1 MSTVLRQALEESV
14 DIEVDRYDPLI
25 AAARLR
31 SARGPLEPVWDT
43 SINYQHRERLIN
55 EYDANSLRIINNLE
69 NGQSQLGALQT
80 REQQLT
86 DAGNS
91 LGSTLNAGS
100 ASAVEVQ
107 NAVAINQALASNSAQ
122 LVGAQ
127 NSINAFDPG
136 ALKLIDFEEDL
147 RQYKSGLSQRL
158 PTGTRWEL
166 SVQENRTEDTF
177 TKSLDSFGRPIY
189 PLYPSDQ
196 EAYGRFR
203 VSQPILRDF
212 GFAANLVEIRVGRA
226 QKQAADADFE
236 SSLQRRMTDIIGAYL
251 NLTYA
256 LGEVDAQREVLRYSS
271 TLVEQNKRR
280 QSEGQVD
287 IVEVR
292 RAETAL
298 SESEQQYLDAQ
309 KRALEQQ
316 NKLLRLST
324 NRLDLDA
331 PILLIP
337 VEGLQPPKLPEAT
350 YKEMM
355 AVALK
360 ERSEYTAA
368 KYDVEVEKA
377 RLAYARNQTLPQ
389 LDVIGSYAL
398 RGLATGGGEAID
410 EAANMKH
417 HEWFAGFQLSVPI
430 GNSKALGNRD
440 RARAMFDESETK
452 VRQVEANISLQV
464 INSLNNCRRA
474 GYAQIAKAIE
484 GRKAA
489 EETRYAE
496 TRRLA
501 EGQTT
506 TLSVLETQR
515 DLRRALL
522 RELSA
527 QLEYQR
533 SLVLLDAAQGI
544 LLEKHNI
551 IVESRNRRRRSDRR
565 TLVMKRRNVETGGH
579 GRMAFIKKRILSTL
593 GMVSP
598 RRHIHPSRRRR
609 RRRTRK
615 GTFAKTEGGHG
626 VNLLDFCRTAVRR
639 GFDRAV
645 PADQDEFSRRIDDPQ
660 DRGEGG
666 RPGDLGASAGHS
678 LQPARHAGHRA
689 DGEGPGKGGVPVAR
703 E

>member
-1 MSTVLRQALEESV
+1 VTSQKNVRMMRTALVAFGCCLATGSAADDERALDDVFHWRTRQRVSVHMSTVLRQALEESV

-31 SARGPLEPVWDT
+31 SARGPLEPLWET
-43 SINYQHRERLIN
+43 SVNYQHRERLIN
-55 EYDANSLRIINNLE
+55 QYDANSLRLISSVE

-107 NAVAINQALASNSAQ
+107 NAVAINQSLASNTAQ
-122 LVGAQ
+122 LQSAQ

-177 TKSLDSFGRPIY
+177 TKSLDSFGRPVY

-226 QKQAADADFE
+226 QKKAADADFE
-236 SSLQRRMTDIIGAYL
+236 AGLQRRMTDIIGAYL

-256 LGEVDAQREVLRYSS
+256 LGEVDAQREVLNYSS
-271 TLVEQNKRR
+271 TLVDQNKKR

-324 NRLDLDA
+324 SRLDLDA

-337 VEGLQPPKLPEAT
+337 VEGLQTPKLPEAT

-368 KYDVEVEKA
+368 KYDVEVGKA
-377 RLAYARNQTLPQ
+377 RLAYAKNQTLPQ

-398 RGLATGGGEAID
+398 RGLANGGGEAVD
-410 EAANMKH
+410 EALNLKH

-430 GNSKALGNRD
+430 GNSKALGDRD
-440 RARAMFDESETK
+440 RARAMFDETETK
-452 VRQVEANISLQV
+452 VKLVEANISLQV
-464 INSLNNCRRA
+464 INSLNNCRA
-474 GYAQIAKAIE
+474 GYAQIAKAVE

-496 TRRLA
+496 TRRLE

-551 IVESRNRRRRSDRR
+551 VVE
-565 TLVMKRRNVETGGH
+565 KP
-579 GRMAFIKKRILSTL
+579 KPPK
-593 GMVSP
+593 
-598 RRHIHPSRRRR
+598 
-609 RRRTRK
+609 
-615 GTFAKTEGGHG
+615 AK
-626 VNLLDFCRTAVRR
+626 
-639 GFDRAV
+639 
-645 PADQDEFSRRIDDPQ
+645 
-660 DRGEGG
+660 
-666 RPGDLGASAGHS
+666 
-678 LQPARHAGHRA
+678 
-689 DGEGPGKGGVPVAR
+689 
-703 E
+703 

>member
-1 MSTVLRQALEESV
+1 VAFGCCLATGAAAEDERALDDVFHWRTRQRVSVHMSTVLRQALEESV

-25 AAARLR
+25 AAAQLR
-31 SARGPLEPVWDT
+31 SARGPLEPVWET

-55 EYDANSLRIINNLE
+55 EYDANSLNLIRNVE
-69 NGQSQLGALQT
+69 NSQSQIGALEA
-80 REQQLT
+80 RGQQLT

-91 LGSTLNAGS
+91 LSSSLNSGA

-107 NAVAINQALASNSAQ
+107 NAVAINQALASNTAQLQSAQ
-122 LVGAQ
+122 SA
-127 NSINAFDPG
+127 INAFDPG

-147 RQYKSGLSQRL
+147 RQYKSGVSQRL

-226 QKQAADADFE
+226 QKKAADADFE
-236 SSLQRRMTDIIGAYL
+236 AGLQRRMTDIIGAYL

-256 LGEVDAQREVLRYSS
+256 LGEVDAQREVLNYSS
-271 TLVEQNKRR
+271 TLVEQNKKR

-298 SESEQQYLDAQ
+298 SESKQQYLDAQ

-316 NKLLRLST
+316 NKLLRLT
-324 NRLDLDA
+324 TRRLDLDA

-350 YKEMM
+350 FKEMM

-368 KYDVEVEKA
+368 KYDVEAEKA

-417 HEWFAGFQLSVPI
+417 HEWFAGLQLSVPI

-440 RARAMFDESETK
+440 RARAMFNESETK
-452 VRQVEANISLQV
+452 VKLVEANISLQV
-464 INSLNNCRRA
+464 INSLNNCRA
-474 GYAQIAKAIE
+474 GYAQIAMAVE

-489 EETRYAE
+489 EETRHAE
-496 TRRLA
+496 TRRLE

-515 DLRRALL
+515 DLRRAIL

-551 IVESRNRRRRSDRR
+551 IVE
-565 TLVMKRRNVETGGH
+565 KP
-579 GRMAFIKKRILSTL
+579 KPPK
-593 GMVSP
+593 
-598 RRHIHPSRRRR
+598 
-609 RRRTRK
+609 
-615 GTFAKTEGGHG
+615 AK
-626 VNLLDFCRTAVRR
+626 
-639 GFDRAV
+639 
-645 PADQDEFSRRIDDPQ
+645 
-660 DRGEGG
+660 
-666 RPGDLGASAGHS
+666 
-678 LQPARHAGHRA
+678 
-689 DGEGPGKGGVPVAR
+689 
-703 E
+703 